1 MGSAIGANAARAVG
15 SGRSPPH
22 PPALAASWA
31 IPPLPP
37 PAPPYHLTHT
47 RAAMTLPVPDTE
59 FYLRCIR
66 KCRAV
71 PENERSANV
80 RALLESHELIEA
92 AVEAVP
98 PDDSSGASAPCD
110 VVSVALAR
118 FLRAYVVM
126 DGQVIYPIRFAQ

>member
-1 MGSAIGANAARAVG
+1 M
-15 SGRSPPH
+15 
-22 PPALAASWA
+22 AL
-31 IPPLPP
+31 
-37 PAPPYHLTHT
+37 
-47 RAAMTLPVPDTE
+47 PDTE